1 MAQIVLG
8 VGTSHTPLL
17 ILPPELWADYAL
29 RDRGN
34 PELVFP
40 PGGLAMSFDEAVGGY
55 VPAEIQ
61 HQPRDLDLF
70 RRQSAASQAA
80 LDQLADSLRAARPDV
95 IVIVSDDQDEWFY
108 DSNMPAFSVY
118 WGESVPIIPRPE
130 PIGGNA
136 HEIEMTAM
144 INAGY
149 AARRV
154 EVPVDARL
162 GRHLVEY
169 LIEHDF
175 DVSQMSYVE
184 SSYGGRTA
192 RRYPAAAGGE
202 LTWARQQPPRPVG
215 LPHGYSFV
223 VQRLLDGM
231 EVPIVPVIQ
240 NTCYPPNAVTP
251 RRCYALGEALAAAL
265 AGWDDGVRVAVIAS
279 GGLSHFVVDEVI
291 DRALLDAVKAGDRQ
305 ALTSLPRERLRS
317 ATSECLNWVTV
328 AAIMAGTGLRP
339 EVLAYEA
346 VYRTEA
352 GTGAGLGF
360 ARWV

>member
-17 ILPPELWADYAL
+17 ILPPEMWSDYAA

-40 PGGLAMSFDEAVGGY
+40 PSGLAMSFDDAVGGY

-61 HQPRDLDLF
+61 QRSRGLDLF

-80 LDQLADSLRAARPDV
+80 LDQLAGSLRAARPDV

-130 PIGGNA
+130 PAGSPL
-136 HEIEMTAM
+136 EIEMALLV
-144 INAGY
+144 NAGY

-154 EVPVDARL
+154 DVPVDARL

-175 DVSQMSYVE
+175 DVSQMSCIE
-184 SSYGGRTA
+184 PSYGGRVA

-202 LTWARQQPPRPVG
+202 LAWARQLQPRPVG

-231 EVPIVPVIQ
+231 GTPIVPVIQ

-265 AGWDDGVRVAVIAS
+265 AEWDDGVRVAVVAS

-291 DRALLDAVKAGDRQ
+291 DRALLDAVKSGDKE

-328 AAIMAGTGLRP
+328 AATMAGTGLHP
-339 EVLAYEA
+339 EVLSYEA